1 MSFKGFLR
9 ESQWGKTLLLVIK
22 FFTAKRWT
30 DIWPHR
36 AFFRICIECTTLT
49 LISIC
54 TQVSQN
60 FWVESLNEVQPVI
73 TSLLVPDKTVEFRFI
88 DHWTN
93 VCLPE
98 INSFSVHHKYTM
110 QVKHC
115 FSYKSSKNC
124 WMRFKP
130 ICISF
135 IWCLIMVP
143 LLVREIFFPTH
154 I

>member
-9 ESQWGKTLLLVIK
+9 ESQWGKILLLVFK
-22 FFTAKRWT
+22 FFTAKHLT

-49 LISIC
+49 LITIC
-54 TQVSQN
+54 PQVSQN

-73 TSLLVPDKTVEFRFI
+73 TSLLVPDKTVKFRFI

-93 VCLPE
+93 VCLSE
-98 INSFSVHHKYTM
+98 INSVSVHHKYTI
-110 QVKHC
+110 QVKYC
-115 FSYKSSKNC
+115 SPYIYRKNYL
-124 WMRFKP
+124 MRFKP

-135 IWCLIMVP
+135 I
-143 LLVREIFFPTH
+143 
-154 I
+154 